1 MKKKN
6 EIITY
11 IVGGIILAGIVI
23 GLFIYLGSSVSQFAH
38 DLQADTT
45 NTTVPMEPL
54 CAFKGTSNTFLKT
67 YEVCYIICK
76 RSEKNDYYLLTF
88 PANSSHDYT
97 QEWMVASGSKSFEL
111 EVKKTPFKV
120 DIKYQGVPVSIKSI
134 TKEEA
139 EAYIASCNNT

>member
-38 DLQADTT
+38 DLQANTT
-45 NTTVPMEPL
+45 NTTVSMEPL
-54 CAFKGTSNTFLKT
+54 CAFKGTSNTLLKT

-76 RSEKNDYYLLTF
+76 RSEQNDYYLLTF

-97 QEWMVASGSKSFEL
+97 PDWMVASGSSFEL

-120 DIKYQGVPVSIKSI
+120 DIKYQGVPVSLKSI

-139 EAYIASCNNT
+139 EAYIASSNNN